1 MTTASQP
8 DHVGVDIREYPR
20 MKVPVPFSC
29 AVAETPAPRWFAK
42 RREGIG
48 VVYDVSIKGMRL
60 SSEALINPGDQL
72 TLHLRVPK
80 QPAPL
85 TVERATVRWAKD
97 NTYGLEFMH
106 LTALATARLKK
117 YLSLQSRQTA

>member
-1 MTTASQP
+1 MTTATQP
-8 DHVGVDIREYPR
+8 DPVEVDIREHPR

-29 AVAETPAPRWFAK
+29 AVAETRAPRWFAK

-60 SSEALINPGDQL
+60 SSEVPINLGDQL
-72 TLHLRVPK
+72 TVQLRVPK

-85 TVERATVRWAKD
+85 TIERATVRWAKD
-97 NTYGLEFMH
+97 NTFGLEFMH
-106 LTALATARLKK
+106 VTALATARLKK
-117 YLSLQSRQTA
+117 YLSVQARPAA